1 MTSYRA
7 RGTARQRATLL
18 SPTAA
23 VFSKV
28 APERDAGLR
37 VSVVEGA

>member
-1 MTSYRA
+1 MTRYRA
-7 RGTARQRATLL
+7 RGTARQRASVL

-28 APERDAGLR
+28 ALERDAGLR
-37 VSVVEGA
+37 VSVVEGT